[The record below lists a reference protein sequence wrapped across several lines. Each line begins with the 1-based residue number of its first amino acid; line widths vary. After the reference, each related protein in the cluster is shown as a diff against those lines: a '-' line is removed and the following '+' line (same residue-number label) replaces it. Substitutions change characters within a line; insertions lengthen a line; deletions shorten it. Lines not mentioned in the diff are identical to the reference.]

1 MIVSSNQLGQ
11 SLYCS
16 QCGKENEQI
25 NVWWKDGRNDDG
37 LGYSEVFAECPACHA
52 QLMKKNMRT
61 GKSALSMMHYI
72 FCKMNNSAFW
82 GFNLTA
88 ARQFFSERAI

>member
-1 MIVSSNQLGQ
+1 MMVSSNALGQ

-37 LGYSEVFAECPACHA
+37 LGYSEVFAECPSCHA
-52 QLMKKNMRT
+52 QLMKKHAYGEIGSVDDAVHILQN
-61 GKSALSMMHYI
+61 G
-72 FCKMNNSAFW
+72 
-82 GFNLTA
+82 
-88 ARQFFSERAI
+88 

>member
-16 QCGKENEQI
+16 QCGKESEQI

-37 LGYSEVFAECPACHA
+37 LGYSEVFAECPGCHA
-52 QLMKKNMRT
+52 QLMKKNAY
-61 GKSALSMMHYI
+61 GAIDSVEDALHI
-72 FCKMNNSAFW
+72 LQN
-82 GFNLTA
+82 
-88 ARQFFSERAI
+88 E